1 MKILCIVLILI
12 IVVSYIIFFLRER
25 ASKYFVTENQSRKII
40 TMMERVICNAIESK
54 DICSSGS
61 SRRIAEYSMEIARR
75 LGKSKRTQ
83 VRMYYAGLLHDI
95 GKIRLSEKI
104 LRKNGK
110 LSAVEIECLRFHTIM
125 SSNMVR
131 GISEVEDAA
140 KYHHERYDGKGYPEG
155 LKGREIPE
163 SARIVAVADAYDAM
177 SSSRRF
183 RDHFPQEFI
192 RSEIESECGY
202 QFDPKIA
209 KIMLQ
214 IIDDENFFVKHP
226 VIYEKQ
232 ILYVDDDSI
241 AQKVM
246 EFMLKDERNYNLTS
260 VNSASQCLE
269 IMEQEKFDIVILDIT
284 LGEMDGFALLDKIR
298 KNSDVPVI
306 FVSSDKTKESVS
318 RAKGRGVEYY
328 LVKPFSHQELV
339 ESIEDILRKDLCE

>member
-1 MKILCIVLILI
+1 
-12 IVVSYIIFFLRER
+12 
-25 ASKYFVTENQSRKII
+25 
-40 TMMERVICNAIESK
+40 
-54 DICSSGS
+54 
-61 SRRIAEYSMEIARR
+61 
-75 LGKSKRTQ
+75 
-83 VRMYYAGLLHDI
+83 MYYAGLLHDI

-177 SSSRRF
+177 SSSRGF

-269 IMEQEKFDIVILDIT
+269 IMEQEKFDILILDIT